1 MKCSLART
9 AIAVSRTERQADG
22 IAMIITFALLLLGGN
37 FVLISQAPEILR
49 RLALLTPNGWALR
62 GFTDLATGAAATSA
76 VQPVLAILGMAAV
89 IGVLA
94 AAVGRWR
101 AAS

>member
-1 MKCSLART
+1 VGSTDPGRG
-9 AIAVSRTERQADG
+9 VDRG
-22 IAMIITFALLLLGGN
+22 
-37 FVLISQAPEILR
+37 FVLISQAPETLR
-49 RLALLTPNGWALR
+49 KLALFTPNGWALR

-76 VQPVLAILGMAAV
+76 VRPALVILGMAAAV
-89 IGVLA
+89 GVLA